1 MFAQSYFGTLGSKMP
16 EEIVR
21 NPERGCEVLRL
32 TDTTPSELRLQEMRC
47 LFPGLPKRNPRLEL
61 ANAFSVMASNLL
73 LPTQTLRINMGEHNV
88 EQELD
93 ERKLHEFTQALL
105 ADLRALA
112 FMLEHGCIESG
123 VRRIGAEQEMF
134 IVDRNLQPAPLA
146 MEILKHTGDERLT
159 TEIAQFNLEA
169 NLTPQDLNGRC
180 FHLMHEELREVLTK
194 ARSSATELGADVILT
209 GILPTL
215 SVSDLTLANLT
226 PLPRYQEL
234 NRSVT
239 QLRGGPFSIHIKGL
253 DELQLTHDNMMMES
267 CNTSFQVHFQVNPA
281 EFVASY
287 NIAQAI
293 TAPVLAAA
301 VNSPFLFGHRLW
313 QETRLALFQHSA
325 DARSRTQLA
334 RSQPTRV
341 GFGEQWLQHS
351 VIELLHDQIARFRPI
366 MITRPDEDPMQ
377 VLARGE
383 IPLLSALRMHNGT
396 VWPWNRACYG
406 VSNGVAHL
414 RIENRALPSGPTTT
428 DEIANAA
435 FFIGLMLSLPT
446 EYGDISKRMKFD
458 EAKANFFGAARHGLN
473 AQFDWIDG
481 KRYSA
486 SSLILDHLLLLARQG
501 LASAGVDMLDTDR
514 YLGVIEE
521 RVRSGQTGAQWML
534 RSLAA
539 TKGPGSPLTKAIG
552 YRSLTATMLERQ
564 KEGKPVHTWP
574 INEATENEDWRQS
587 YQTVGQ
593 FMATDL
599 FTMRPD
605 DLVDLAASVM
615 DWRHI
620 RHVPVEDEEGRL
632 VGLVT
637 HRALLRLLNRG
648 AQAENAKPLT
658 VREIMK
664 TDPLT
669 VSSTTPTLEAMELMR
684 GNKVGCL
691 PVVDDGQLVGIVT
704 SYDFLDASAR
714 LFKEQLTVTTA
725 PAIKT
730 LKARHA

>member
-1 MFAQSYFGTLGSKMP
+1 
-16 EEIVR
+16 
-21 NPERGCEVLRL
+21 
-32 TDTTPSELRLQEMRC
+32 
-47 LFPGLPKRNPRLEL
+47 
-61 ANAFSVMASNLL
+61 
-73 LPTQTLRINMGEHNV
+73 MGEHNV
-88 EQELD
+88 EQQLD
-93 ERKLHEFTQALL
+93 EQKLHEFMQALL
-105 ADLRALA
+105 GDLRALA
-112 FMLEHGCIESG
+112 FMLEDGRIETG

-134 IVDRNLQPAPLA
+134 IVDRGLRPSPLA
-146 MEILKHTGDERLT
+146 LEILEAAGDPRLT
-159 TEIAQFNLEA
+159 TEIARFNLEA
-169 NLTPQDLNGRC
+169 NLTPRDLTGRC
-180 FHLMHEELREVLTK
+180 FRLMHEELDEVLSR
-194 ARSSATELGADVILT
+194 ARLAAQEFGADVLLA

-215 SVSDLTLANLT
+215 RVSDLTLENLT
-226 PLPRYQEL
+226 PMPRYHEL

-253 DELQLTHDNMMMES
+253 DELHLTHDNMMMES

-281 EFVASY
+281 EFVSTY

-301 VNSPFLFGHRLW
+301 VNSPVLFGHRLW

-325 DARSRTQLA
+325 DARSRNQLA

-341 GFGEQWLQHS
+341 GFGEQWLKQS
-351 VIELLHDQIARFRPI
+351 VIELLNDQIARFRPI
-366 MITRPDEDPMQ
+366 MITRPDEDPML

-406 VSNGVAHL
+406 VSDGVAHL

-428 DEIANAA
+428 DEIANTA
-435 FFIGLMLSLPT
+435 FFIGLMLSLPG
-446 EYGDISKRMKFD
+446 EYGDISERMSFD
-458 EAKANFFGAARHGLN
+458 DAKTNFFSAARHGLN
-473 AQFDWIDG
+473 AQVNWIDG
-481 KRYSA
+481 KNYPA
-486 SSLILDHLLLLARQG
+486 SLLILDHLLSLARQG
-501 LASAGVDMLDTDR
+501 LGSAGVDTSDIDM

-521 RVRSGQTGAQWML
+521 RVQSGRTGAQWML
-534 RSLAA
+534 KSLSA
-539 TKGPGSPLTKAIG
+539 TEGPGPKDMSNRALTSA
-552 YRSLTATMLERQ
+552 MLQLQ

-574 INEATENEDWRQS
+574 IVDATESEDWRHS

-599 FTMRPD
+599 FTVRAD

-637 HRALLRLLNRG
+637 HRALLRLLSHARQTQNT
-648 AQAENAKPLT
+648 NPLT

-669 VSSTTPTLEAMELMR
+669 VSSITPTLEALELMR
-684 GNKVGCL
+684 NNKVGCL
-691 PVVDDGQLVGIVT
+691 PVVDDGQLVGILT

-714 LFKEQLTVTTA
+714 LFKEQLADSYTPKQTQ
-725 PAIKT
+725 PSQISD
-730 LKARHA
+730 